1 MARGRSPARMPGLGR
16 FGPVLV
22 AAALLAAACSS
33 GNTAPAEPPDEPP
46 ATVEPAQPPATSEP
60 PPETPPEP
68 TADPAEQAEP
78 NGEADSEADLNGA
91 APADVAE
98 GDAAASPDAE
108 ETAPPA
114 SLSAGLEARLHA
126 LVAELAEIAG
136 AWSPTGRAAVAV
148 ATADGKLYG
157 FNEHRQHI
165 SASAVKPIW
174 AAAAID
180 LAGLDAVAP
189 LAEQALVRSD
199 NFAAGEIIDLIGID
213 TVNDWS
219 TDIAGSTGTHLAAW
233 HFGTDRVAESVIAG
247 GTRAN
252 FTTVA
257 DLALFYARLRRGELV
272 DPGGVAA
279 LEGWLRATA
288 RGSTALGAVNGALL
302 ARLPEEVAAAA
313 IHKTGWLP
321 PYCCR
326 GDVRLVI
333 DAGTVPLP
341 DGGWFAIAAVSDRG
355 AAYNLS
361 VDWVELAACRV
372 YVLLAGDTSH
382 ACELL
387 GDGTPRPELWL
398 PPPEPEPEPEPEE
411 TGDAEIPADAEDA
424 DQPPSVEEPA
434 ADGGETPPE
443 EISDDAEPAGS
454 DDDTPAPG
462 SEESPAGGDGEESPP
477 GSSEPVPEAE
487 EPAAEPAEAEPA
499 TDGSDSPSGSDS
511 SG

>member
-1 MARGRSPARMPGLGR
+1 MARGRQPARMPGLGR
-16 FGPVLV
+16 FGPMLVV
-22 AAALLAAACSS
+22 AALVAAACSS
-33 GNTAPAEPPDEPP
+33 GNTAPAEPPAP
-46 ATVEPAQPPATSEP
+46 VEPAEPSTTSVP
-60 PPETPPEP
+60 PPDMPPEP
-68 TADPAEQAEP
+68 VPDPAPQAAP
-78 NGEADSEADLNGA
+78 NGTSESEADANSA
-91 APADVAE
+91 APADGAE
-98 GDAAASPDAE
+98 GDPSDVQDPV

-114 SLSAGLEARLHA
+114 GLSAGMEAGLRA
-126 LVAELAEIAG
+126 LLDELAEIAG
-136 AWSPTGRAAVAV
+136 AWSPAGRAAVAV
-148 ATADGKLYG
+148 ATPDGKLYG
-157 FNEHRQHI
+157 LNEHRQHI

-174 AAAAID
+174 VAAAID

-189 LAEQALVRSD
+189 LAEEALVRSD
-199 NFAAGEIIDLIGID
+199 NFAAGEIIDLVGID

-219 TDIAGSTGTHLAAW
+219 TDVAGLTGTHLAAW
-233 HFGTDRVAESVIAG
+233 YFGTDRVAQSVTAG

-257 DLALFYARLRRGELV
+257 DLALFYALLRRGELL
-272 DPGGVAA
+272 DPDGVAA

-288 RGSTALGAVNGALL
+288 RGSTAPGAVNGALL
-302 ARLPEEVAAAA
+302 ARLPEEVALAA

-382 ACELL
+382 ACELA

-398 PPPEPEPEPEPEE
+398 PPPEPEESD
-411 TGDAEIPADAEDA
+411 DAEAPADAEEIDR
-424 DQPPSVEEPA
+424 PPRVEEPA
-434 ADGGETPPE
+434 GDGGESSPPE
-443 EISDDAEPAGS
+443 TPEGTEPAGS
-454 DDDTPAPG
+454 DGDPPV
-462 SEESPAGGDGEESPP
+462 SDGEESPP
-477 GSSEPVPEAE
+477 RSSEPVSEAE
-487 EPAAEPAEAEPA
+487 GPAAEPAEAEPA
-499 TDGSDSPSGSDS
+499 TGESESPSGGDS

>member
-1 MARGRSPARMPGLGR
+1 MARGHPPARISGLGR

-22 AAALLAAACSS
+22 VAALVVAACSGGS
-33 GNTAPAEPPDEPP
+33 TTPVEPPTPVEPAEPS
-46 ATVEPAQPPATSEP
+46 TTSVP
-60 PPETPPEP
+60 PPDIPPEP
-68 TADPAEQAEP
+68 VPDPAPLAAP
-78 NGEADSEADLNGA
+78 NGTTDSEEDPNGA
-91 APADVAE
+91 APVDVAE
-98 GDAAASPDAE
+98 GDPSDIHDPVEAEPPD
-108 ETAPPA
+108 
-114 SLSAGLEARLHA
+114 SLSADLEDRLRA
-126 LVAELAEIAG
+126 LVDELAEIAG
-136 AWSPTGRAAVAV
+136 RWSPTGRAAVAV

-157 FNEHRQHI
+157 LNEHRQHI

-180 LAGLDAVAP
+180 LAGLDAVMP
-189 LAEQALVRSD
+189 LAEEALVRSN
-199 NFAAGEIIDLIGID
+199 NFAAGEIIDLVGID

-233 HFGTDRVAESVIAG
+233 YFGTDRVAESVTAG

-272 DPGGVAA
+272 DPDGVAA

-288 RGSTALGAVNGALL
+288 RGSTAPGAVNGALL

-313 IHKTGWLP
+313 VHKTGWLP

-361 VDWVELAACRV
+361 ADWVELAACRV

-382 ACELL
+382 ACELP

-398 PPPEPEPEPEPEE
+398 PPPEPEPEPEE
-411 TGDAEIPADAEDA
+411 TGDAEAPADAEEI

-434 ADGGETPPE
+434 ANGGETPPE

-454 DDDTPAPG
+454 DDDTPASG
-462 SEESPAGGDGEESPP
+462 SEESPPGGEP
-477 GSSEPVPEAE
+477 EPVPEGE

>member
-1 MARGRSPARMPGLGR
+1 MDRGRPPAHMSGLGR

-22 AAALLAAACSS
+22 VAALVVAACSS
-33 GNTAPAEPPDEPP
+33 GNTAP
-46 ATVEPAQPPATSEP
+46 VEPAEPPATSEP
-60 PPETPPEP
+60 SPDIPPEP
-68 TADPAEQAEP
+68 IPDRAPQAAP
-78 NGEADSEADLNGA
+78 NGTTDSEEGPNGA
-91 APADVAE
+91 APVDVAE
-98 GDAAASPDAE
+98 GDPSDIQDPVEAEPPD
-108 ETAPPA
+108 
-114 SLSAGLEARLHA
+114 SLSAGMEAGLRA
-126 LVAELAEIAG
+126 LLDELAEIAG
-136 AWSPTGRAAVAV
+136 RWSPAGRAAVAV

-157 FNEHRQHI
+157 LNEHRQHI

-180 LAGLDAVAP
+180 LAGLNAVAP
-189 LAEQALVRSD
+189 LAEEALVRSD
-199 NFAAGEIIDLIGID
+199 NFAAGEIIDLVGID

-233 HFGTDRVAESVIAG
+233 SFGTDRVAESVIAG
-247 GTRAN
+247 GTKAN

-257 DLALFYARLRRGELV
+257 DLALFYARLQRGELL
-272 DPGGVAA
+272 DPDGVAA

-288 RGSTALGAVNGALL
+288 RGSTAPGAVNGALL
-302 ARLPEEVAAAA
+302 TRLPEEVAAAA
-313 IHKTGWLP
+313 VHKTGWLP

-341 DGGWFAIAAVSDRG
+341 DGGWFAIAAASDRG

-382 ACELL
+382 ACDLP

-398 PPPEPEPEPEPEE
+398 PPPEPEPEE
-411 TGDAEIPADAEDA
+411 TGDAEIPAEAEDA
-424 DQPPSVEEPA
+424 DQPPSGEEPA

-443 EISDDAEPAGS
+443 TPEGTEPAGS
-454 DDDTPAPG
+454 DGDPP
-462 SEESPAGGDGEESPP
+462 EGGGEESPP

-487 EPAAEPAEAEPA
+487 EPTADPAEAEPA

>member
-1 MARGRSPARMPGLGR
+1 MARGRPPARMPGLGR

-33 GNTAPAEPPDEPP
+33 GNTALPPPDEPP

-114 SLSAGLEARLHA
+114 GLSAGLEARLHA

-180 LAGLDAVAP
+180 LAGLNAVAP
-189 LAEQALVRSD
+189 LAEEALVRSD

-233 HFGTDRVAESVIAG
+233 YFGTDRVAESVIAG

>member
-1 MARGRSPARMPGLGR
+1 MSDLGR
-16 FGPVLV
+16 FGPVLIVAALV
-22 AAALLAAACSS
+22 AAACGS
-33 GNTAPAEPPDEPP
+33 GGTEPPPTAEPP
-46 ATVEPAQPPATSEP
+46 AAVEPAQTPATPEP

-68 TADPAEQAEP
+68 TAEPAAQDAPDRETDGP
-78 NGEADSEADLNGA
+78 ADATGA
-91 APADVAE
+91 APAGIAE
-98 GDAAASPDAE
+98 QDPSEVQDAAETEPP
-108 ETAPPA
+108 TAP
-114 SLSAGLEARLHA
+114 SDELEADLRTL
-126 LVAELAEIAG
+126 LAEFAGIAG
-136 AWSPTGRAAVAV
+136 AWSPAGRAAVAV
-148 ATADGKLYG
+148 ATPDGSLYG

-180 LAGLDAVAP
+180 LAGLDAVVP
-189 LAEQALVRSD
+189 LAEAALVRSD

-219 TDIAGSTGTHLAAW
+219 SDVAGSTGTHLAAW
-233 HFGTDRVAESVIAG
+233 YFGTDRVAESVIAG

-257 DLALFYARLRRGELV
+257 DLALFYARLRRGDLLEP
-272 DPGGVAA
+272 DGVAA

-288 RGSTALGAVNGALL
+288 RGSTAPGAVNGALL

-326 GDVRLVI
+326 GDVRLVL

-372 YVLLAGDTSH
+372 YVLLSGDTSH
-382 ACELL
+382 ACERA
-387 GDGTPRPELWL
+387 GDGTPRPELWP
-398 PPPEPEPEPEPEE
+398 PPPEPEPEE
-411 TGDAEIPADAEDA
+411 TDDTESTPDA
-424 DQPPSVEEPA
+424 DS
-434 ADGGETPPE
+434 ADGPPPAETPAGTTGESQAPE
-443 EISDDAEPAGS
+443 DPGEAEPIEPDGESPPPDSEDSSPGTTQPDSGADVASAEPASS
-454 DDDTPAPG
+454 DTGTGDVEPPTD
-462 SEESPAGGDGEESPP
+462 SE
-477 GSSEPVPEAE
+477 SSN
-487 EPAAEPAEAEPA
+487 
-499 TDGSDSPSGSDS
+499 
-511 SG
+511 